1 MSRLGGKADTLV
13 QLRLADLPIPAFSVL
28 ALEWMNAHLARCDLT
43 GEPDP
48 GWCRRIEETP
58 LSGNLLIEIESQL
71 PAGERFAVRSSA
83 VAEDSAQ
90 YSFAGQ
96 LASSLNVPR
105 DQVPDAVRRVWSS
118 AFQQPVLDYCS
129 QNHLSPDS
137 LRMGVI
143 IQQMLEPEVSGVAFA
158 IDPVSGNRSR
168 ALVSAVYGLGEGL
181 VSGDLDADRFA
192 LLSDNSVEQSLTDK
206 THRWINLADGSTSRE
221 PVADEL
227 RLQTTLYHSQVR
239 MIGQLA
245 RQLSKTMGCWQ
256 DIEWCLC
263 GGKLW
268 LLQSRPITN
277 LAQLP
282 DPEAYRSLWDNANI
296 VESYPG
302 ITTPLTF
309 SFVRDIYSRV
319 YRQFAAFMGVEQSLI
334 DRNRGIFEMLG
345 FFNGHIYYN
354 LLNWYR
360 LLSLLPGYRINAG
373 FMEQMMGVDKDCRL
387 APPPVPAVG
396 NRWTRFLKS
405 LWGLARSWWTLEAEN
420 RRFLRLVEREL
431 HSYRQNELNE
441 LGLQDLHALYQRLE
455 EELLAHWKAPLVND
469 FFTMIFFGVLRKCI
483 ATWCPQLGHE
493 FQNDLLTAEQ
503 NIISTEPSRRLAAIA
518 EQCRHHPQLMATARR
533 QDATAVLAALQSEP
547 EIMARFSQLRE
558 QFGSRTLEELKL
570 ETVTPSQV
578 PELLAAQ
585 LIPYIL
591 NPRAQS
597 LVLGS
602 GGGTRRQEA
611 ETAFR
616 KALGHSWRRPIA
628 LWLLSRTRRLVADR
642 ERLRMDRTRVFDTA
656 RCIFLAM
663 GRRLAMDA
671 VIPQERD
678 IFWLTREELFDYI
691 QGTAVTTNLL
701 QMVEQRRLQW
711 AAYDES
717 EVPDRFYTR
726 GAPGFAGAQQWAAQ
740 VVQPETDHTTERY
753 LQGTGCCR
761 GVVSAEVVVVTNPR
775 QCNDLNGK
783 ILVAR
788 QTDPGWAPLF
798 PLASGLLVE
807 RGSLLSHSAVVA
819 REMGI
824 PAVVSIK
831 GLLHTL
837 STGDRVTLDGS
848 TGCIQV
854 HPRPCATGK
863 AA

>member
-1 MSRLGGKADTLV
+1 MSRFGGKADTL
-13 QLRLADLPIPAFSVL
+13 LRLQRAGLPIPVFSVL
-28 ALEWMNAHLARCDLT
+28 GLQWMKEHLAGCRLA
-43 GEPDP
+43 GKP
-48 GWCRRIEETP
+48 GPHWCRRIEETP
-58 LSGNLLIEIESQL
+58 LSGQLLVEIKSRL
-71 PAGERFAVRSSA
+71 PAGERFSVRSSA
-83 VAEDSAQ
+83 VAEDGAR

-96 LASSLNVPR
+96 LASRLNVPR

-129 QNHLSPDS
+129 RNQLPLDA
-137 LRMGVI
+137 LWMGVI
-143 IQQMLEPEVSGVAFA
+143 VQQMLEPEVSGVAFA
-158 IDPVSGNRSR
+158 IDPVSGNRNC

-181 VSGDLDADRFA
+181 VSGDLDADRFV
-192 LLSDNSVEQSLTDK
+192 LLPDNSVTQSLADK
-206 THRWINLADGSTSRE
+206 THRWINLADGSTCRE
-221 PVADEL
+221 PVAEAL
-227 RLQTTLYHSQVR
+227 RLPGALDHSQVR

-245 RQLSKTMGCWQ
+245 RQLSDTLGCWQ
-256 DIEWCLC
+256 DIEWCLS
-263 GGKLW
+263 GGELW

-277 LAQLP
+277 LAHLP
-282 DPEAYRSLWDNANI
+282 DPDAYQSLWDNANI

-319 YRQFAAFMGVEQSLI
+319 YRQFAAFMGVEQRLI
-334 DRNRGIFEMLG
+334 DGNRSIFEMLG
-345 FFNGHIYYN
+345 FFKGHIYYN

-373 FMEQMMGVDKDCRL
+373 FMEQMMGVDKDFRL
-387 APPPVPAVG
+387 TPPPVPAVG
-396 NRWTRFLKS
+396 NRWARFLRS

-420 RRFLRLVEREL
+420 RRFLQLVEREL
-431 HSYRQNELNE
+431 STYRQAGLDE

-483 ATWCPQLGHE
+483 ATWCPQLGDE
-493 FQNDLLTAEQ
+493 FQNDLLSAEEA
-503 NIISTEPSRRLAAIA
+503 IVSTEPPRQLAAIA
-518 EQCRHHPQLMATARR
+518 EQCRLHPHLVEAARR
-533 QDATAVLAALQSEP
+533 EDATAVLSALQNEP

-570 ETVTPSQV
+570 ETVTPSQD
-578 PELLAAQ
+578 PALLADQ

-591 NPRAQS
+591 DPQAQS
-597 LVLGS
+597 LLLGTGS
-602 GGGTRRQEA
+602 GARRQDA
-611 ETAFR
+611 EIAFH

-628 LWLLSRTRRLVADR
+628 RWLLKRTRRLVADR
-642 ERLRMDRTRVFDTA
+642 ERLRMDRTRVFDAA

-663 GRRLAMDA
+663 GRHLAMNA
-671 VIPQERD
+671 VIPEERD
-678 IFWLTREELFDYI
+678 IFWLSREELFDYI
-691 QGTAVTTNLL
+691 QGTAVTTDLEKL
-701 QMVEQRRLQW
+701 VEQRRVQW
-711 AAYDES
+711 AAYAKC
-717 EVPDRFYTR
+717 EVPDRFHTR
-726 GAPGFAGAQQWAAQ
+726 GAPGFAGAQQWADQ
-740 VVQPETDHTTERY
+740 VVQPVLDHTGERY

-761 GVVSAEVVVVTNPR
+761 GVVTAQVVVVTNPR

-824 PAVVSIK
+824 PAVVSVK
-831 GLLHTL
+831 GLLRTL

-848 TGCIQV
+848 SGRIQV
-854 HPRPCATGK
+854 HPAPCATGK